1 VHIAHAGIRRRINGL
16 GENMRY
22 GTLALAV
29 MLTASMSTAVFAQQT
44 KRTKAKHVAMSAQP
58 VNPNE
63 NTLRLL
69 KDSLPL
75 WVPMP
80 VRIYMLQQQSD
91 AARKPVSR

>member
-1 VHIAHAGIRRRINGL
+1 VHIARAGNRRRINGL
-16 GENMRY
+16 GKNMRY

-29 MLTASMSTAVFAQQT
+29 LLTASMSTAAFAQQA
-44 KRTKAKHVAMSAQP
+44 KRTKAKHAAVVTQP
-58 VNPNE
+58 ENPNE